1 MDKDYIYILDIKHDT
16 IVDGEVFRTSIYCS
30 GCNHMCRGCHNPQSW
45 DIKNG
50 TLTKVLDIYKEII
63 SNKFSDVTFSG
74 GDPLLQLQGFVH
86 LAKLIKKNTNKTI
99 WCYTGFKFEELI
111 TDNEKLELLK
121 LIDVLVDGKFEEDKK
136 SLELIFK
143 GSSNQRIID
152 VQKTLYEKQIVLY
165 E

>member
-1 MDKDYIYILDIKHDT
+1 
-16 IVDGEVFRTSIYCS
+16 
-30 GCNHMCRGCHNPQSW
+30 
-45 DIKNG
+45 
-50 TLTKVLDIYKEII
+50 
-63 SNKFSDVTFSG
+63 
-74 GDPLLQLQGFVH
+74 
-86 LAKLIKKNTNKTI
+86 